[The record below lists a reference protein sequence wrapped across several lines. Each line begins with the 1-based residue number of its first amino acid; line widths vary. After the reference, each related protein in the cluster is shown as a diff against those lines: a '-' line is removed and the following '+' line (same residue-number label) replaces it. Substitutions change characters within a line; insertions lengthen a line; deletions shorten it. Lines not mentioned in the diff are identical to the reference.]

1 MGVLHP
7 APKSVP
13 MCQEDAPLV
22 GGTRG
27 PYELDARPP
36 EGFVQPLEVLP
47 PPFAASCFLRSISA
61 SLWRSSSALRLIS
74 APIAYCC
81 SVTIRLSTSD
91 ANCASRDRKSTRL
104 NSSHVRISYAV
115 FCLKKKIKA

>member
-1 MGVLHP
+1 MGVLQP

-27 PYELDARPP
+27 PYELEARPP
-36 EGFVQPLEVLP
+36 EGLVQPLEVEPP

-61 SLWRSSSALRLIS
+61 RRLRSISALRLIS
-74 APIAYCC
+74 APTAYCC
-81 SVTIRLSTSD
+81 SVTMRLCTSD
-91 ANCASRDRKSTRL
+91 ASCASSRSWL
-104 NSSHVRISYAV
+104 PA
-115 FCLKKKIKA
+115 